1 MRRSVGG
8 RASRRDMAL
17 LRTKAAFALLVSCVA
32 TEAPSACPV
41 TSSHAVVYSKASG
54 VGGASVLWVE
64 DFLWWL
70 KQAADADADAAPFS
84 YIGLVE
90 GEIQACDFAS
100 FPNLRLYINP
110 GGNAYNQLAALNV
123 SGTANIKAFVTRN
136 ASRGASA
143 YAGFCAGAYMAS
155 ENYLWETMFEGGGY
169 FDFRKNPP
177 LGLFPH
183 TVEGSLVDINDD
195 QYSDQFGHKYRAVNV
210 SNGHTMVYFGG
221 SSFGFNG
228 AEDISNPES
237 PQYDKVL
244 EVLLY
249 YQDFYGYKTVNL
261 PAAWRYKNM
270 LLTSIHAEADNC
282 TQDRENAETAD
293 CPAQDDA
300 WLTEAEILRNRAWLV
315 KQINAVAGT
324 KLVMPPNTPQP
335 NMSVAKPH
343 SSLPV
348 PACRA
353 AAEGKAGAPLFCDGF
368 DSSSGAVYAGLT
380 PQWQRNQSNYN
391 SPQPWNTT
399 FVDAW
404 PGCARPCSTGSK
416 PNGRSITYGKAHSG
430 DGYAVC
436 VPHVSGYNSPHK
448 SAITSRAITVP
459 AAGATLSYWVRGCTN
474 CTDSSDFKLAE
485 LAAATAAVA
494 EAAFAQEDGVHSQGR
509 AAGSTAL
516 QSARSDP
523 ACQAALAK
531 ACPGLAHKGPTCHAC
546 TIARQKTLG
555 PPSGPCSFVGNPP
568 PDIQEYCRGGGPGP
582 AQPNVPHGGDF
593 SVHYCRG
600 ATTGEACFAD
610 ADPEQPDVWTMLR
623 NGTLKGGASSPWAQE
638 SWKIPPGQ
646 GAVRVRFSC
655 SGATQDGSN
664 YCAIDTLTVV

>member
-1 MRRSVGG
+1 
-8 RASRRDMAL
+8 MAL
-17 LRTKAAFALLVSCVA
+17 LRTTAALVLLVSCTA
-32 TEAPSACPV
+32 TLAPSSCPV
-41 TSSHAVVYSKASG
+41 TASHAVVYSKAKG
-54 VGGASVLWVE
+54 VGGASILWVE
-64 DFLWWL
+64 DLLWWL

-90 GEIQACDFAS
+90 GEIQACDLAS

-123 SGTANIKAFVTRN
+123 SGTENIKAFMTRP
-136 ASRGASA
+136 AAKGASA
-143 YAGFCAGAYMAS
+143 YAGFCAGAYLAS
-155 ENYLWETMFEGGGY
+155 ESYLWETMFEGGGY
-169 FDFRKNPP
+169 FDFRNNPP

-183 TVEGSLVDINDD
+183 TVEGSLIDINDD

-210 SNGHTMVYFGG
+210 SNGHKMVYFGG

-228 AEDISNPES
+228 AEDFSNPDS
-237 PQYDKVL
+237 PQYDKEL

-261 PAAWRYKNM
+261 PAAWRYKNL

-282 TQDRENAETAD
+282 TQDREVAETGD
-293 CPAQDDA
+293 CPAQGDA

-315 KQINAVAGT
+315 NQINAVAGT
-324 KLVMPPNTPQP
+324 KLVVPPSTPQP
-335 NMSVAKPH
+335 NMSAAKPH
-343 SSLPV
+343 SSLPP

-353 AAEGKAGAPLFCDGF
+353 ALEALGKAALFCDGF
-368 DSSSGAVYAGLT
+368 DSSNGAVYAGLT
-380 PQWQRNQSNYN
+380 PQWQRNQSYYS

-436 VPHVSGYNSPHK
+436 VPHVQGYNSPHE
-448 SAITSRAITVP
+448 SDITSRAIKVP

-474 CTDSSDFKLAE
+474 CTDSPDFKR
-485 LAAATAAVA
+485 AAAAA
-494 EAAFAQEDGVHSQGR
+494 EPAFEQEDGVHSQGP
-509 AAGSTAL
+509 AGSTLRAGG
-516 QSARSDP
+516 DP

-531 ACPGLAHKGPTCHAC
+531 ACPSLAHMGATCHAC
-546 TIARQKTLG
+546 AIAHQKALG
-555 PPSGPCSFVGNPP
+555 PPSGPCSFIGNPP

-582 AQPNVPHGGDF
+582 GPAQPKFPHGDF
-593 SVHYCRG
+593 SVRYCR
-600 ATTGEACFAD
+600 GEACFAA
-610 ADPEQPDVWTMLR
+610 ADPEQPDAWTTLR
-623 NGTLKGGASSPWAQE
+623 NGTLTGGTSSPWAQE
-638 SWKIPPGQ
+638 SWKIPAGE

-664 YCAIDTLTVV
+664 YCAIDTLTVVV